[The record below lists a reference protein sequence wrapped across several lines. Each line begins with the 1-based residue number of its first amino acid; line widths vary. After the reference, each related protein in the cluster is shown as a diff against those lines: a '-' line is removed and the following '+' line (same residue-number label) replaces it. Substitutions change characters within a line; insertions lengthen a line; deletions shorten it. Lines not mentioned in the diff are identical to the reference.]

1 MAKSGGLQGYQRLPG
16 TARQYRTPNGG
27 TISRR
32 QYQNLLARRQ
42 GYPSESVRQRGTANR
57 KARAAGWDNNN
68 QRTKALKG
76 LRPKIAKWRANAPDG
91 LPTGA
96 YTPFERA
103 AAQVSRRRAALPGG
117 DRDVLGN
124 RRDSADPDLVA
135 PGGPLMT
142 LLAMLGIRDATPYAV
157 GDTP

>member
-1 MAKSGGLQGYQRLPG
+1 MAKSGGLKGYQRLPG

-42 GYPSESVRQRGTANR
+42 GYPTESVRQRDQANR

-68 QRTKALKG
+68 QRVRTLKG
-76 LRPKIAKWRANAPDG
+76 LRPKIAKWRAQAPDQ

-103 AAQVSRRRAALPGG
+103 AAQVTLRRARLPGG

-124 RRDSADPDLVA
+124 RRDSLDPDLVA